1 VDRRYFKV
9 RELCFAGELRVEH
22 IDTKDNSADL
32 LTKSLD
38 VEAFRKHRARV
49 MNLEFHSA

>member
-1 VDRRYFKV
+1 VPGLPYTLHYD
-9 RELCFAGELRVEH
+9 CT
-22 IDTKDNSADL
+22 I

-38 VEAFRKHRARV
+38 VETFRKHRARV